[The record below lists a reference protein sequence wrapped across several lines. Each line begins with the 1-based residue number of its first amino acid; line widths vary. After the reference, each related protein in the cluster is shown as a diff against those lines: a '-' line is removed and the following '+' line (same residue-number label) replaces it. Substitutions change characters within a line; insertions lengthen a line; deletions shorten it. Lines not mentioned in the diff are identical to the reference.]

1 MIYTARAI
9 STISWLLI
17 GTTLLTAA
25 CGDRT
30 ENHKSTIRKGTAG
43 TTNALEKF
51 DSKLAPSSEIL
62 SGYWMQAPEIDSQ
75 NVTRTLYWEISK
87 DRKNLIIRQLCEP
100 KDKNPKTAQA
110 NSKIKT
116 NLNELLIQSEI
127 EKTESL
133 EGDDGS
139 NIPCQVQE
147 EKALLRYTV
156 NEKSLEI
163 LDEKNQPIREFRR
176 ADLIRNRPVA
186 REPLAPKVDPSL
198 PQEVAPEVEDAP
210 DLSGMTD
217 EEKNVAIES
226 EGEMAKEVKNV
237 MWQTPL
243 GISVDI
249 KNKKEISSY
258 LSLKMTTYNE
268 KDILL
273 ISKVC
278 YYSEDLEGTRSEA
291 KDTPDVMLTG
301 KGIRTSKE
309 ILKTTKAT
317 ETKPGCDLKVSTKP
331 MSYSYDEATKQL
343 FIKSERGLEKYQI
356 AVKKKSADSTK

>member
-9 STISWLLI
+9 STISWFLI

-30 ENHKSTIRKGTAG
+30 ENHRSKITKGTAG
-43 TTNALEKF
+43 TTNILEKF
-51 DSKLAPSSEIL
+51 DSKLAPSSDLL

-87 DRKNLIIRQLCEP
+87 DRKNLIVRQLCEP
-100 KDKNPKTAQA
+100 KGKNPKTAQA
-110 NSKIKT
+110 NATIKT
-116 NLNELLIQSEI
+116 NINQLSIKSDI

-133 EGDDGS
+133 EGDDGAS
-139 NIPCQVQE
+139 IPCQVQE
-147 EKALLRYTV
+147 KKADLRYTV
-156 NEKSLEI
+156 SEKSLEI

-176 ADLIRNRPVA
+176 ADLVGNRPKS

-198 PQEVAPEVEDAP
+198 PQEVAPEIEDVS

-217 EEKNVAIES
+217 EEKNVALEI

-243 GISVDI
+243 GVSIDP

-278 YYSEDLEGTRSEA
+278 YYSDDLEGTRSEVTY
-291 KDTPDVMLTG
+291 TPDVILTG
-301 KGIRTSKE
+301 KGIRISKE

-317 ETKPGCDLKVSTKP
+317 ETKPGCDLKISTKP
-331 MSYSYDEATKQL
+331 MSYSYDDTTKQL
-343 FIKSERGLEKYQI
+343 FINSERGLEKYKI
-356 AVKKKSADSTK
+356 AVKKKLADSTK